1 MDDLAARR
9 CAAVLGIPVRG
20 TLGIVL
26 TAKQRGKITMAR
38 PIIENLRSSGMY
50 LSDRAINQALALVD
64 E

>member
-26 TAKQRGKITMAR
+26 IAKQRGKITMVR

-50 LSDRAINQALALVD
+50 LSDRVINQALALVG